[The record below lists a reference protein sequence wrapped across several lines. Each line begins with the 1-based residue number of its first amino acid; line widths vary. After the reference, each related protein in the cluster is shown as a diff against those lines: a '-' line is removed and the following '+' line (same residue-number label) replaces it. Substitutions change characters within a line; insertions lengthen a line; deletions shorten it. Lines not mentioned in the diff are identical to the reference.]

1 MPASSCAAN
10 SVTDLSGVASGF
22 RQGSANAAYQYDA
35 NGSVTNDPN
44 KGLALRY
51 NVLNKVDL
59 QTASPSGTGPSG
71 TVTYDYDA
79 NGTVLRRTIAG
90 TSATGQP
97 LNKTLTYV
105 DGFIYD
111 SSVNSVT
118 SVPTPEGR
126 ALLLPATPAKMVYE
140 YHLRDQLGNLRVAF
154 RADRQPEQLHLA
166 MEDPTSNE
174 EGPYPKFQNVT
185 ASRSA
190 AGTSYHGP
198 TVASGSYSAAVTW
211 SQPGPLT
218 RMPVAQGDQ
227 LKVSLWYLTP
237 SGTQYDLVAQS
248 APIVSV
254 PALAW
259 SVAPALLAAPPA
271 GREVGPA
278 TPRPALGLQLSVTG
292 LLSRML
298 AGKKAGPPVPVAAGT
313 TGPAPSP
320 LPNPQ
325 RPVYAYVAMR
335 LYDQQ
340 NQLVQ
345 QWQQTALV
353 VNTTAWN
360 QLRFLVTPDLSSLP
374 SRTGYLEVQL
384 LNDGSQPVFFD
395 SLTVRHPKDVVLV
408 SQENHYY
415 PLGLALTGVAVNTQ
429 AQPQASKALFN
440 GGSNLEDDV
449 LGDAGIYSTFYR
461 TYDPALGRF
470 QGVDPLADHYAD
482 WTPYQFAT
490 GNPLLYN
497 DPTGAYRSLEDLTG
511 PSYTQSSGFGGGG
524 GGGGGYGGGGGF
536 GDRGYGGSPVNDW
549 GSGYWGGGPGGVL
562 FAAGGSGIAGSWNQ
576 GNSNYNQTIVAITHE
591 ALYATGLNG
600 KDEDHS
606 PITTHT
612 GQYWTS
618 YQITTTG
625 QPQEP
630 IDNFFSSDA
639 WNRCDAVVGLFGA
652 VAEITIGVAI
662 EGFTGGIST
671 FLVVD
676 GFYRATANVS
686 RLVAYSTGNKEIGN
700 NIPTSGGAIL
710 GKLIDGANGTNWNQ
724 TGTAQA
730 SLGMANDLTT
740 LILSGGSG
748 SAVEAA
754 LSNEHIMLSNAFL

>member
-1 MPASSCAAN
+1 M
-10 SVTDLSGVASGF
+10 TDLSGVASGF

-211 SQPGPLT
+211 SQPGPLI

-237 SGTQYDLVAQS
+237 SGTQYGLVAQS

-461 TYDPALGRF
+461 TYDPAIGRF
-470 QGVDPLADHYAD
+470 QGVDPLAEHAAD
-482 WTPYQFAT
+482 WSPYQFAL
-490 GNPLLYN
+490 GNPLAFN
-497 DPTGAYRSLEDLTG
+497 DPTGAFESWGD
-511 PSYTQSSGFGGGG
+511 PNFSSNGSN
-524 GGGGGYGGGGGF
+524 YGSPTGGGGF
-536 GDRGYGGSPVNDW
+536 GGMDGSNRGYGGGVNDW
-549 GSGYWGGGPGGVL
+549 GSGIFGGGPGNSGL
-562 FAAGGSGIAGSWNQ
+562 GGGGSSIGSYIGRSWSQDSGTNNMFSLTTMHEVMALAKDANGNTIKGANNFYVSVGTGQFFATTKILIAETAEGSKETNTSLWDAIAV
-576 GNSNYNQTIVAITHE
+576 GTDYIGLPLDITI
-591 ALYATGLNG
+591 GLPL
-600 KDEDHS
+600 D
-606 PITTHT
+606 ITTKSFALT
-612 GQYWTS
+612 KSLAELKTL
-618 YQITTTG
+618 
-625 QPQEP
+625 EP
-630 IDNFFSSDA
+630 ILKPTEVFGKSFGAIGSGASLISVGTHVYNHQANWKDGVSGTLAAANLAIMFIPVVGEVFGA
-639 WNRCDAVVGLFGA
+639 GELIVVGL
-652 VAEITIGVAI
+652 TIGWDTYSAYI
-662 EGFTGGIST
+662 ESQHQ
-671 FLVVD
+671 
-676 GFYRATANVS
+676 
-686 RLVAYSTGNKEIGN
+686 E
-700 NIPTSGGAIL
+700 
-710 GKLIDGANGTNWNQ
+710 W
-724 TGTAQA
+724 
-730 SLGMANDLTT
+730 
-740 LILSGGSG
+740 
-748 SAVEAA
+748 
-754 LSNEHIMLSNAFL
+754 